1 MRSDCSFSKPMSQ
14 RKGNLEA
21 RAFLKG
27 HPVHSLTAVHCQP
40 PTNCRL
46 LPTVGDSKL
55 PTVDGQPIT
64 SGGCSSLSARCLVFL
79 FCLHLFALLCQAENN
94 ELLYPSIG
102 LDRQGLAIRVNL
114 GKSPFLFDLSSL
126 AEKAD
131 MDGPVPFILTD
142 DFSDTESEGADV
154 VGLWQY
160 ADSSDEE
167 EESSDTHDSGNEED
181 ESSDEESN
189 ISHTESEGQDVEEAN
204 AGVVC
209 MCEIRKGYSSTVRR
223 GDVGGTSP
231 NGVESPDSS
240 PRAVGLLPWD
250 PKLKAFAAILLSRN
264 RVHSGCR
271 NRVHSGCRV
280 YKPKSLLPTDPLQTE
295 ECFASFLHYLADCSD
310 HAVYCCTAIVML
322 LCRRCSPILL
332 MSTGGTGP
340 EAIDHGDSGPGG
352 SPPGDAL

>member
-1 MRSDCSFSKPMSQ
+1 MVAMGFTPQNYPPYGEQPGWKRGSYGWHGDDARKFNSCPFGKEVRGEKPWNAGEVIGCGIRGQETKSIFYT
-14 RKGNLEA
+14 RNG
-21 RAFLKG
+21 RF
-27 HPVHSLTAVHCQP
+27 
-40 PTNCRL
+40 
-46 LPTVGDSKL
+46 
-55 PTVDGQPIT
+55 VDDFWM
-64 SGGCSSLSARCLVFL
+64 LR
-79 FCLHLFALLCQAENN
+79 AENN

-204 AGVVC
+204 AG
-209 MCEIRKGYSSTVRR
+209 
-223 GDVGGTSP
+223 
-231 NGVESPDSS
+231 
-240 PRAVGLLPWD
+240 
-250 PKLKAFAAILLSRN
+250 
-264 RVHSGCR
+264 
-271 NRVHSGCRV
+271 
-280 YKPKSLLPTDPLQTE
+280 
-295 ECFASFLHYLADCSD
+295 
-310 HAVYCCTAIVML
+310 
-322 LCRRCSPILL
+322 
-332 MSTGGTGP
+332 GTGP